1 MAGLNLGAGIGG
13 HTSMLF
19 APQTTTV
26 AAAAPQ
32 TVGQAAYGPGAAAP
46 APSTASLLNPLSSKF
61 GLVFWTQVGCV
72 VGLIVLRHSLRGKGK

>member
-13 HTSMLF
+13 HSSMFF

-26 AAAAPQ
+26 PTAAPQ
-32 TVGQAAYGPGAAAP
+32 TVGQAAYGPGASVP

-72 VGLIVLRHSLRGKGK
+72 IGLIVLRHSLRGKGK